1 MIYQSLVGFCLIF
14 WNIFSTYAWLTL
26 SWLSRLIT
34 NDVYQID
41 FRVKKSKKACTKGYT
56 MPLKP
61 LNFGLLT
68 PQCYWDFLGQ
78 KEESTLINKN
88 VKLNFFP
95 LQNSILQNLLMAMI
109 RVWNFAVCCQI
120 WWLFTFSCH
129 SYSCPKWTVL
139 GDIPVIDTWSHGS
152 LRSQEG
158 DFCCFVILFIWHP

>member
-14 WNIFSTYAWLTL
+14 QNIFSTYAWLTL

-56 MPLKP
+56 MLLKP

-78 KEESTLINKN
+78 KQESRLNTLKA
-88 VKLNFFP
+88 NFFSFVYKP
-95 LQNSILQNLLMAMI
+95 IICSDFYYFTWILFVIPEVVFSNLL
-109 RVWNFAVCCQI
+109 
-120 WWLFTFSCH
+120 
-129 SYSCPKWTVL
+129 
-139 GDIPVIDTWSHGS
+139 
-152 LRSQEG
+152 
-158 DFCCFVILFIWHP
+158 DFCSCQP